1 MQDRQKVIVNDKS
14 FLTVEHLTW
23 HYAGGVH
30 ENGALMH
37 PIYDLKTGAEVDLK
51 SLVKPGYENSVQRS
65 CEFSSG

>member
-14 FLTVEHLTW
+14 FLTVEHFTW
-23 HYAGGVH
+23 HYAGGAH
-30 ENGALMH
+30 ENR

-51 SLVKPGYENSVQRS
+51 SLVKPGYENSVQWS